1 MNPKSPD
8 ITFNLREFTLLLQ
21 DYLKEFKRSV
31 PLFLW
36 VLIPVAVYFGY
47 RQFNNKPQ
55 FTAKVSFMLNEAEAG
70 QSGLTSILGQFGLS
84 APGQKL
90 SLQKIIEI
98 AKTRRIAETFFFSKT
113 VVNGKDDYLAN
124 HLIDAFKSEG
134 EWFSIPFWEKSDSLS
149 DLRYKRSEIS
159 LFDHQERMALKR
171 LHFLFLK
178 RLETSF
184 NEKTGIMEL
193 SIRLPVEDLSYQLCY
208 SLYDQLSKFY
218 IDKTIEKQQDTYDR
232 LQHKVDSLRN
242 LIHRKDYNLAGI
254 KDSYRNTFLNEDLVP
269 QTQVDRDI
277 RMFSILYGEAL
288 KNLELASF
296 TLQNKTPFIQALDLP
311 MKPLE
316 VKKENLFLNV
326 IKTVLISFFLTL
338 GFVILRKIWRDS
350 LQTN

>member
-1 MNPKSPD
+1 
-8 ITFNLREFTLLLQ
+8 
-21 DYLKEFKRSV
+21 
-31 PLFLW
+31 
-36 VLIPVAVYFGY
+36 
-47 RQFNNKPQ
+47 
-55 FTAKVSFMLNEAEAG
+55 
-70 QSGLTSILGQFGLS
+70 
-84 APGQKL
+84 
-90 SLQKIIEI
+90 
-98 AKTRRIAETFFFSKT
+98 
-113 VVNGKDDYLAN
+113 
-124 HLIDAFKSEG
+124 
-134 EWFSIPFWEKSDSLS
+134 
-149 DLRYKRSEIS
+149 
-159 LFDHQERMALKR
+159 
-171 LHFLFLK
+171 
-178 RLETSF
+178 
-184 NEKTGIMEL
+184 MEL

-242 LIHRKDYNLAGI
+242 LIHHKDYNLAGI

>member
-1 MNPKSPD
+1 MNQENENN
-8 ITFNLREFTLLLQ
+8 TFSLREFVQLLQ
-21 DYLKEFKRSV
+21 DYLKEFKRSL
-31 PLFLW
+31 PLMIW
-36 VLIPVAVYFGY
+36 VLLPVGAYFAY
-47 RQFNNKPQ
+47 QQFTKKPQ
-55 FTAKVSFMLNEAEAG
+55 YTAKVSFMLNEAEAG

-98 AKTRRIAETFFFSKT
+98 AKTRRIAETFFFKRNI
-113 VVNGKDDYLAN
+113 VNGKEDFLAN
-124 HLIDAFKSEG
+124 HLIDAFQSEG
-134 EWFSIPFWEKSDSLS
+134 EWFTVPFWEKSDSLS
-149 DLRYKRSEIS
+149 KLRFSRTEVSS
-159 LFDHQERMALKR
+159 FDTQERMALKR

-178 RLETSF
+178 RLETIF

-193 SIRLPVEDLSYQLCY
+193 SIRLPVEDLAYQMCF

-277 RMFSILYGEAL
+277 KMFSILYGEAL

-316 VKKENLFLNV
+316 LKKENLLMNL
-326 IKTVLISFFLTL
+326 IKTLLISFMLTL
-338 GFVILRKIWRDS
+338 GFVIVRKIWRDN